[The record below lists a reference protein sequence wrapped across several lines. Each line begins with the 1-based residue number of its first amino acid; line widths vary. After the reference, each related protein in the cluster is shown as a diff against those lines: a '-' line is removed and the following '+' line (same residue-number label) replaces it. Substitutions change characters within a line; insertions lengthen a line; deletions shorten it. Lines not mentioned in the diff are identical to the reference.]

1 MLSSRVLYSFLI
13 LLGTTLAIVNSV
25 AVDSNVLVESIP
37 VVDVVACT
45 SSVLSG
51 IRYVTH
57 TNETNKYYECVGL
70 GLGVEK
76 VCVNGSV
83 FDVTK
88 TGCVMDETSL
98 VNETTSLVNNSTVSP
113 TDVTVSS
120 VVTVGDES
128 KNLSRDVTGVVV
140 SAPKLIQKL
149 LKR

>member
-1 MLSSRVLYSFLI
+1 MLSPRVLYSFLI
-13 LLGTTLAIVNSV
+13 LLGTTLTLINSV

-37 VVDVVACT
+37 VVDVVSCT

-57 TNETNKYYECVGL
+57 TNESNKYYECVGL

-88 TGCVMDETSL
+88 TGCVIDEASL
-98 VNETTSLVNNSTVSP
+98 VSEVNNSTVSP
-113 TDVTVSS
+113 ADVTVSNTT
-120 VVTVGDES
+120 VVVAVGDES
-128 KNLSRDVTGVVV
+128 KNLSRDVGAVVV

-149 LKR
+149 VKR